1 MPSGA
6 REIWY
11 LTTKEPS
18 WRGWSGTYL
27 LSNCAT
33 TSAIRTPHAP
43 LRRLGRLHAP
53 RISVQSTA
61 SAITFPALALH
72 LPLCDHLISATYIHC
87 GIGNPPLSLFPPRV
101 SGRLPGLFADMS
113 SPRSLFA
120 ARQHNSNTNHTE
132 TRRANGR
139 FWSRRSMNDSSP
151 DGAVFSFKSIFSPL
165 SSPPNMSQLN
175 EPSKEPPQPVT
186 NQNGLAPSQEYADKI
201 FRRFHHH
208 NLSDATTGSN
218 DSSPTTTIS
227 TVDDSSATEPS
238 PGSSPESPPP
248 TTFAVG
254 MLRPRTS
261 DDNRPFF
268 ELQKQPPPKKGR
280 NLKNL
285 AVNTSRPQ
293 ARAAASTTS
302 LPLPA
307 NDTLNIQSLASPSF
321 VKPPTPAKRKPSTL
335 GLTLLTPGSSKA
347 PPQEIR
353 LAIPPTPAFGRPG
366 TLRHFQSSPSLPLFP
381 ELSSH
386 NSSLPPISRIT
397 TTLETILSPV
407 QPEQPDEEEEQ
418 DFDVPLSKEEKPEAY
433 PNGPIT
439 VYDPHID
446 LYLEPTAEQCRDYDV
461 ILNVASEVR
470 NPLAEQVGLDPE
482 EPDIRIDGGGGIQYA
497 LRRER
502 LPSKD
507 EKAIAHESSPTTP
520 KATPLNETFAIS
532 NDSPSKK
539 EPEYIHIK
547 WEHNSD
553 IVPDLLRLVKLIDEK
568 AMLGKRVLVHCQCG
582 VSRSASLVVAY
593 GLYKNPALSVQEAYD
608 AVKKRSKWIGPNMNL
623 IMQLQ
628 EFRSSLMRGGLLS
641 ATRGLSP
648 LTPGSALSEWRGP
661 FAMSPTERE
670 GPLSAG
676 TSKHQAS
683 ESLPAFSPGP
693 SSAPS
698 GMPWPPKEASQRGRS
713 ISAVKPGTAY
723 VSPQGRIVP
732 VVPMLNITEAEP
744 AAPRPPRKLP
754 PTLNL
759 KREEPKVTA
768 SIQAVQS
775 PRQAEFHLTPLQPS
789 PDFDAADSFGLMSPT
804 SSEFTTN
811 PFDRSALLAQLGMG
825 PVGRQEDPPR
835 RSISLRSKPKPQ
847 QPEDANA
854 ASSSTTAPKRLP
866 RLRGK
871 ISSPSIREQQQ
882 LQSLQAQISA
892 SLPHRTAQMSSL
904 EPIDDALMSPRAT
917 KFTQNPFALALDV
930 PPAQQQ
936 KQQQAAPSDPPQSP
950 VYDPRSPAH
959 KGVSPITRNILDV
972 L

>member
-1 MPSGA
+1 
-6 REIWY
+6 
-11 LTTKEPS
+11 
-18 WRGWSGTYL
+18 
-27 LSNCAT
+27 
-33 TSAIRTPHAP
+33 
-43 LRRLGRLHAP
+43 
-53 RISVQSTA
+53 
-61 SAITFPALALH
+61 
-72 LPLCDHLISATYIHC
+72 
-87 GIGNPPLSLFPPRV
+87 
-101 SGRLPGLFADMS
+101 MS

-120 ARQHNSNTNHTE
+120 ARQHNSNTNNTAE
-132 TRRANGR
+132 TRRTNGR

-165 SSPPNMSQLN
+165 SSPSNMSQFN
-175 EPSKEPPQPVT
+175 DQSREPPQPAIH
-186 NQNGLAPSQEYADKI
+186 QNGLAPSQEYADKI

-208 NLSDATTGSN
+208 NLSDATTASN

-268 ELQKQPPPKKGR
+268 ELQKQPPPRKGR

-293 ARAAASTTS
+293 TRAAASTTS

-307 NDTLNIQSLASPSF
+307 NDTMNLQSIASPTF
-321 VKPPTPAKRKPSTL
+321 VKPPTPAKRKASNL
-335 GLTLLTPGSSKA
+335 GLTLLTPGHSKV

-353 LAIPPTPAFGRPG
+353 LAIPPTPSIGRPG

-381 ELSSH
+381 ELASH

-407 QPEQPDEEEEQ
+407 QPEQPEEEEEQ
-418 DFDVPLSKEEKPEAY
+418 NYDIPLSKEEKPEAY
-433 PNGPIT
+433 PDGPIT

-446 LYLEPTAEQCRDYDV
+446 LYLEPTAEQCKQYDV

-470 NPLAEQVGLDPE
+470 NPLVEQTSSDPE
-482 EPDIRIDGGGGIQYA
+482 GPDIRIDGGGGIQYA
-497 LRRER
+497 PRRER
-502 LPSKD
+502 STNEE
-507 EKAIAHESSPTTP
+507 EKTTAHESSPTTP
-520 KATPLNETFAIS
+520 KATPLHETFPVVNGTAS
-532 NDSPSKK
+532 NN

-568 AMLGKRVLVHCQCG
+568 AMLGQRVLVHCQCG

-661 FAMSPTERE
+661 FAMSPKERE

-676 TSKHQAS
+676 VSKHQAS
-683 ESLPAFSPGP
+683 ESLPGFSPGP

-698 GMPWPPKEASQRGRS
+698 SMPWPSKESTQRGRS

-732 VVPMLNITEAEP
+732 VVPMLNIVEP
-744 AAPRPPRKLP
+744 ESAAPRQPKKHALRIEV
-754 PTLNL
+754 
-759 KREEPKVTA
+759 KREEPEATTPTEA
-768 SIQAVQS
+768 MTS
-775 PRQAEFHLTPLQPS
+775 PRQDEFHLTPLQPS
-789 PDFDAADSFGLMSPT
+789 PDFDAADSFGIMSPT
-804 SSEFTTN
+804 TSEFTTN

-825 PVGRQEDPPR
+825 PVGKEDSPR

-847 QPEDANA
+847 LPEHA
-854 ASSSTTAPKRLP
+854 AASSSSTTAPKHIP

-892 SLPHRTAQMSSL
+892 SLPHRTASSSSL

-917 KFTQNPFALALDV
+917 EFTQNPFALALSV
-930 PPAQQQ
+930 PSEQPQEQQTAQEPP
-936 KQQQAAPSDPPQSP
+936 PSAG
-950 VYDPRSPAH
+950 YDPRSPAH